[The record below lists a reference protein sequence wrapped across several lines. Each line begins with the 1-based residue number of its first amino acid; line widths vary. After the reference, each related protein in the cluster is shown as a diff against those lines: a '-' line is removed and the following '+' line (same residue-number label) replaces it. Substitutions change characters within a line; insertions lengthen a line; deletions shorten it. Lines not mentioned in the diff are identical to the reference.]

1 MEEKEVKVYVVL
13 SRRMLEGV
21 FSTRAGAERA
31 IVEYKK
37 MKSSFKDVPQIF
49 NIAERQ
55 IDCAFAVEQQE
66 VDNG

>member
-1 MEEKEVKVYVVL
+1 
-13 SRRMLEGV
+13 MLEGV

-49 NIAERQ
+49 SIAERQ